1 MHENSDWRN
10 QISSFILQNIL
21 PSAFTE
27 KKRNQGK
34 CHFYSMFFNF
44 YNHYFVWGV
53 DGCQI
58 FAWIL
63 IGFWS
68 EFHSLK
74 NLALPISNLKNCC
87 WKKILED
94 KNPLFGFAK
103 SLIAD
108 HSAFCCCIEVL
119 NSFQKFL
126 WFFLNIKVWSRVAAN
141 SKEIKLWDRLIEVD
155 AVCYI

>member
-1 MHENSDWRN
+1 MHENSDWRS

-21 PSAFTE
+21 PSASPE
-27 KKRNQGK
+27 KNRNQGK
-34 CHFYSMFFNF
+34 YRFYLMLFNF

-63 IGFWS
+63 IGFWA

-87 WKKILED
+87 WKKILE
-94 KNPLFGFAK
+94 G
-103 SLIAD
+103 IE
-108 HSAFCCCIEVL
+108 SAVWICKVTDRWSFSIL
-119 NSFQKFL
+119 LLYFQKFL
-126 WFFLNIKVWSRVAAN
+126 WFFLSIKVWSRVAAN